1 MGMLCMHKHIRPY
14 VHVHTNTTA
23 KWKLI
28 LNLQVLVVQTG
39 FQVGLLRL
47 VDYQNRRV

>member
-1 MGMLCMHKHIRPY
+1 MLCMHSHIRPY
-14 VHVHTNTTA
+14 VHVHVHTNTTA

-39 FQVGLLRL
+39 FQLGLPRL
-47 VDYQNRRV
+47 VN